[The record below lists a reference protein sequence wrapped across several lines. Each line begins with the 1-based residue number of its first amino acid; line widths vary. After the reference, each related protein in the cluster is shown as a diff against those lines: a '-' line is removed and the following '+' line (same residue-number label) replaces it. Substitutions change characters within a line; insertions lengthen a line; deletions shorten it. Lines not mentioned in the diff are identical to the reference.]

1 MNSDIYEDININP
14 SVVIKKIKFNDNTE
28 IELNNDDIVV
38 FVGANNVGKAKTD
51 ISAQRAAAISG
62 AHGAGLPAGQ
72 KR

>member
-38 FVGANNVGKAKTD
+38 FVGAFEEKTTLFHFF
-51 ISAQRAAAISG
+51 I
-62 AHGAGLPAGQ
+62 
-72 KR
+72 